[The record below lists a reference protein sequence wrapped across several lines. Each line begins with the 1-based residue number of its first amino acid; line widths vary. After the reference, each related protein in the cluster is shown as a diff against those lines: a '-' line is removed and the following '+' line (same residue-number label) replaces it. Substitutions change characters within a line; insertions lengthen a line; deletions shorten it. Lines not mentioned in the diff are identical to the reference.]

1 MKKDDLKT
9 CMQALLRN
17 GKKMHV
23 LLNVVK
29 EPDGIL
35 MNVDSHQWLSL
46 NDYNEKLIHFNNTDF
61 DIMAIYSPKAIW
73 KCFSELTEDSKV
85 WERASVKPY
94 ELFLDAVGGEMYI
107 RYYDREGNKL
117 TIGGINDIGRC
128 YFMSS
133 RLNKDKYIDWLKNKP
148 ELQEESES
156 VIFMGSE
163 YYISDNFILRNST
176 ILSPVFDFELNK
188 TFAVCKDE
196 NLMCYPNDTIILY

>member
-73 KCFSELTEDSKV
+73 QCFSELTEDSKV

-94 ELFLDAVGGEMYI
+94 ELFLNVVGGEMYI

-133 RLNKDKYIDWLKNKP
+133 RLNKNNYAHWLKNKP
-148 ELQEESES
+148 ELQEESKP
-156 VIFMGSE
+156 VKFMGNE
-163 YYISDNFILRNST
+163 YHISGIFQLMNCNLWQT
-176 ILSPVFDFELNK
+176 IFDFETNS
-188 TFAVCKDE
+188 TFVCKDE
-196 NLMCYPNDTIILY
+196 NLMKYPNGTVILY